1 MGTQDYYET
10 LGVSPSASD
19 DDIKKA
25 YRRLALQYHPDR
37 NPGDREAE
45 NRIREI
51 NAAYEVIGDPEN
63 RRTYERLRFGV
74 EVALEPRPD
83 PNSVLEAMDQKLY
96 DEGRKEVFA
105 ILMKDVPRI
114 KLELSLIRERTV
126 QHQGYDSFKDSVVL
140 QRAAEV
146 LPDLMTP
153 EMQGRRNRLLE
164 VAVQM
169 MASQQVIR
177 RENEREV
184 RDLRSRFEQVF
195 EQGRLSGV
203 RDALELFYQR
213 R

>member
-1 MGTQDYYET
+1 MGAQDYYQT

-45 NRIREI
+45 NKIREI

-74 EVALEPRPD
+74 EVALEPGPD
-83 PNSVLEAMDQKLY
+83 PNVVLEAMDQKLY

-153 EMQGRRNRLLE
+153 EMQGRKSRLLE

-169 MASQQVIR
+169 MATQQVIR
-177 RENEREV
+177 REDERGV
-184 RDLRSRFEQVF
+184 LRNRFEQVF